1 MSLPSILQA
10 LEVRRRAVH
19 EPYFVPSLWANS
31 GTQPDHTAA
40 VQVNPYDFYYQILA
54 KIAIRAAQPLVQGVG
69 GEWSRHAMVYSLF
82 PRLTTAFDHNGDGE
96 ISSQPNS
103 DGWRETGTLLKSMAL
118 LPYIRE
124 MGFNTVHLLPVT
136 AIGRDGR
143 KGALGS
149 PYAIRNPYVLDE
161 NLAEPALGLT
171 AEQLF
176 KGFVEAAHRLGMR
189 VVVEFVL
196 RTAAKDS
203 DWIPEHPE
211 WFYWIRADVPDRAAN
226 IGRTGALNSYGQ
238 PLFSP
243 DTLNLI
249 FAKINAGDFHDL
261 PPPPHQYRAMFTPPP
276 RPDQVRLE
284 GGRYIGTLDDGTR
297 VRIPGAFAD
306 WPPNDVQ
313 PPWSDVTYL
322 RLYDHPDFNYMAYN
336 TLRMYDSFLA
346 QPEHRNAPLWERLI
360 GVIPHYQQTFSID
373 GVLIDMGHAL
383 PMPLKQRIIA
393 TARAID
399 PDFAFWDENFSI
411 DWHTREQGYNAVV
424 GYWLLSLHEP
434 HSVRSMINQM
444 AQHAFPIAFFSAM
457 ENHNTPRAFARFG
470 GVAYAH
476 YALALSIGIPAIPFI
491 QSGFELGET
500 QPLNTGLGFSGEEIR
515 RYTADDLPLF
525 GVGAYD
531 WCRAENWIRSVRHA
545 LGIRHKFE
553 SLLSDSAPNTF
564 LIGSSDNP
572 HILVFSRRRDDQ
584 WLCFIANMD
593 MAHEQRGRAIIRS
606 KQVRVAGYWGTYAEG
621 MDVQQEIA
629 VNISLSPGYV
639 LIIDVANLRQGEM

>member
-1 MSLPSILQA
+1 VSLPTILQA

-19 EPYFVPSLWANS
+19 EPYFVPSLWAHS

-40 VQVNPYDFYYQILA
+40 VQVNPYDFYYQLLA
-54 KIAIRAAQPLVQGVG
+54 KIAIRAAQPLVQGAG
-69 GEWSRHAMVYSLF
+69 GEWSRHAIVYSMF
-82 PRLTTAFDHNGDGE
+82 PRVTTAFDHNGDDQ
-96 ISSQPNS
+96 ISPAPNS

-143 KGALGS
+143 KGTLGS
-149 PYAIRNPYVLDE
+149 PYAIRNPYLLDE
-161 NLAEPALGLT
+161 NLDEPALGLT

-211 WFYWIRADVPDRAAN
+211 WFYWIRADVPDRMAN

-238 PLFSP
+238 PIFSP

-249 FAKINAGDFHDL
+249 FAKINANDFHDL

-276 RPDQVRLE
+276 RPDQVRIE
-284 GGRYIGTLDDGTR
+284 DGRYIGTLDDGTR

-336 TLRMYDSFLA
+336 TLRMYDAFLA

-360 GVIPHYQQTFSID
+360 GIIPHYQKQFNID

-393 TARAID
+393 TARATD
-399 PDFAFWDENFSI
+399 PNFAFWDENFSI
-411 DWHTREQGYNAVV
+411 EWHTREQGYNAVV
-424 GYWLLSLHEP
+424 GYWLLSLHEA
-434 HSVRSMINQM
+434 HSVRNMINQM
-444 AQHAFPIAFFSAM
+444 AQHAFPIAFFGAM
-457 ENHNTPRAFARFG
+457 ENHNTPRAFARYG
-470 GVAYAH
+470 GIAYAH

-500 QPLNTGLGFSGEEIR
+500 QPMNTGLGFSSEEIR
-515 RYTADDLPLF
+515 RYKAEELPLF
-525 GVGAYD
+525 SIWAYD

-545 LGIRHKFE
+545 LGIRQKFE

-584 WLCFIANMD
+584 WLCFIANTD
-593 MAHEQRGRAIIRS
+593 MAHEQRGRAVIRA
-606 KQVRVAGYWGTYAEG
+606 KQVRVPGYWGTYADG
-621 MDVQQEIA
+621 MDVRQEIA
-629 VNISLSPGYV
+629 VDVSLSPGYV
-639 LIIDVANLRQGEM
+639 LIIDVANLRYGEM

>member
-1 MSLPSILQA
+1 MSLPTILQA

-19 EPYFVPSLWANS
+19 EPYFVPSLWAHS

-40 VQVNPYDFYYQILA
+40 IQVNPYDFYYQLLA
-54 KIAIRAAQPLVQGVG
+54 KIAIRAAQPLVQGAG
-69 GEWSRHAMVYSLF
+69 GEWSRHAIVYSMF
-82 PRLTTAFDHNGDGE
+82 PRVTTAFDHNGDDQ
-96 ISSQPNS
+96 ISPAPNS

-143 KGALGS
+143 KGTLGS
-149 PYAIRNPYVLDE
+149 PYAIRNPYLLDE
-161 NLAEPALGLT
+161 NLDEPALGLT

-211 WFYWIRADVPDRAAN
+211 WFYWIRADVPDRIVN
-226 IGRTGALNSYGQ
+226 VGRTGALNSYGQ
-238 PLFSP
+238 PIFSP

-249 FAKINAGDFHDL
+249 FAKVNANDFHDL

-276 RPDQVRLE
+276 RPDQVRME
-284 GGRYIGTLDDGTR
+284 DGRYIGTLDDGTR

-336 TLRMYDSFLA
+336 TLRMYDAFLA

-360 GVIPHYQQTFSID
+360 GIIPHYQKQFNID

-393 TARAID
+393 TARATD
-399 PDFAFWDENFSI
+399 PNFAFWDENFSI
-411 DWHTREQGYNAVV
+411 EWHTREQGYNAVV
-424 GYWLLSLHEP
+424 GYWLLSLHEA
-434 HSVRSMINQM
+434 HSVRNMINQM
-444 AQHAFPIAFFSAM
+444 AQHAFPIAFFGAM
-457 ENHNTPRAFARFG
+457 ENHNTPRAFARHG
-470 GVAYAH
+470 GIAYAH

-500 QPLNTGLGFSGEEIR
+500 QPMNTGLGFSSEEIR
-515 RYTADDLPLF
+515 RYKAEELPLF
-525 GVGAYD
+525 SIWAYD

-545 LGIRHKFE
+545 LGIRQKFA

-584 WLCFIANMD
+584 WLCFIANTD
-593 MAHEQRGRAIIRS
+593 MAHEQRGRAVIRA
-606 KQVRVAGYWGTYAEG
+606 KQVRVPGYWGTYADG
-621 MDVQQEIA
+621 MDVRQEIA
-629 VNISLSPGYV
+629 VDVSLSPGYV
-639 LIIDVANLRQGEM
+639 LIIDVANLRYGEM